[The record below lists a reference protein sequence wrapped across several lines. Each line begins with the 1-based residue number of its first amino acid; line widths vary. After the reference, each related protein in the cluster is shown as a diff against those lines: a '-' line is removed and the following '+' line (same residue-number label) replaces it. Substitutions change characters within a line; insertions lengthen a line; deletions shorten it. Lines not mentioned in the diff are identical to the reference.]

1 MSVNSHPWL
10 RRPSS
15 GRVRSPLQDSV
26 RRRDHVRSR
35 RLPRLFVDCVAAMPA
50 PEVSESRAAEA
61 TEGQSSK
68 VDAIDA
74 ETEEESPRL
83 LKERVEIV
91 GLQAKPEYNAR
102 KGVAV
107 SFDRAVG
114 RYAVELDGS
123 PDGEKK
129 RSSLKVREANLRL
142 LPADERVAPIIAAL
156 TPTLA
161 GSETRRALV
170 EELHTLLSGVSES
183 GSKALQS
190 ATARAFAQAKA
201 AEVLTQIE
209 HSMRQL
215 AHRREEWH
223 DEPDHEDLELPSA
236 VCRNDIN
243 YPTRATTTRWI
254 RRRRIVMSAAAL
266 MAMKAARWRYWVT
279 RWR

>member
-1 MSVNSHPWL
+1 
-10 RRPSS
+10 
-15 GRVRSPLQDSV
+15 
-26 RRRDHVRSR
+26 
-35 RLPRLFVDCVAAMPA
+35 MPA

-61 TEGQSSK
+61 TEGQSSSK

-91 GLQAKPEYNAR
+91 GLQAKPEYNAH

-129 RSSLKVREANLRL
+129 SSSLKVREANLRL

-209 HSMRQL
+209 HSMRGN
-215 AHRREEWH
+215 WH
-223 DEPDHEDLELPSA
+223 IDAKNGTMSRITKIFELPSA

-243 YPTRATTTRWI
+243 YRNKSHNDQVDQAKADCD
-254 RRRRIVMSAAAL
+254 VGCCFDGNEGGSLAL
-266 MAMKAARWRYWVT
+266 LGDPVEMMLHQMEMG
-279 RWR
+279 